1 MLTAATAQAGGSIAI
16 DDVRSLSVGAG
27 LRTGLTM
34 QEGASPNGESYSKS
48 TDLQSI
54 RLYLGGQLHENIKL
68 EFNTEMSS
76 CEGEY
81 CIRVLDAVAKI
92 TISEAFNI
100 WAGRFLPPSDRSNLS
115 GPYYGN
121 SWAFPAVQQYP
132 AIFAG
137 RDDGLAVWGKFVDG
151 MVKYQVG
158 AFKGRTNGSD
168 MPLVSSRLTL
178 NLWDVEGGYYNS
190 STYYGSQDTLAL
202 GAVAM
207 YQPESI
213 GTGETKGDYLGW
225 NVDFLIEKKF
235 SFGVPTFEAAFY
247 SYSGGDVPAA
257 EADISEGTGF
267 FALASYLLPGEQGP
281 GTLQPKVRYQQ
292 FTAADDALALDST
305 TIDVGL
311 DYIFDGHNARL
322 SAVYQSTDAEGATS
336 NAFLVGL
343 QAQL

>member
-1 MLTAATAQAGGSIAI
+1 
-16 DDVRSLSVGAG
+16 
-27 LRTGLTM
+27 M
-34 QEGASPNGESYSKS
+34 QEGASPSGEAYSKS

-54 RLYLGGQLHENIKL
+54 RLYLGGQLNENMKL
-68 EFNTEMSS
+68 EFNTEMSN

-81 CIRVLDAVAKI
+81 CVRVLDAVAKI
-92 TISEAFNI
+92 NISDAFNI

-121 SWAFPAVQQYP
+121 SWAFPLVQQYP

-158 AFKGRTNGSD
+158 AFKGRTNATD
-168 MPLVSSRLTL
+168 MPLVSGRLTL
-178 NLWDVEGGYYNS
+178 NLWDAEGGYYNS
-190 STYYGSQDTLAL
+190 STYYGSQDVLAL

-207 YQPESI
+207 YQAESV

-225 NVDFLIEKKF
+225 NVDFLMEKKF
-235 SFGVPTFEAAFY
+235 SFGVPTLEAAMY
-247 SYSGGDVPAA
+247 SYSGGDVPDA
-257 EADISEGTGF
+257 ESDIGQGTGF

-292 FTAADDALALDST
+292 FTAADGSMVPDTT
-305 TIDVGL
+305 TIDIGV
-311 DYIFDGHNARL
+311 DYIFDGHNARV
-322 SAVYQSTDAEGATS
+322 SAVYQNSDVAGVAS
-336 NAFLVGL
+336 DAFLLGL